1 MAQATISVVTPV
13 TDKSEQLTAAAASAA
28 AYSIHDDVG
37 EVLFT
42 KQQMAEKVVEMGK
55 LLGKTYEVGC
65 VPIAASCV

>member
-1 MAQATISVVTPV
+1 MAQATVQVGALVTG
-13 TDKSEQLTAAAASAA
+13 KSEHITAAAASAA

-55 LLGKTYEVGC
+55 LLGKTYEVSWRHSVLPC
-65 VPIAASCV
+65 A